1 MKKLTLTVDPNVI
14 VELKKLKVQIAE
26 QKRVTTMSLSDV
38 VAELIHFYLK
48 EK

>member
-1 MKKLTLTVDPNVI
+1 MKKLTLTVEPDVI

-26 QKRVTTMSLSDV
+26 QKRVTTVSLNDV
-38 VAELIHFYLK
+38 VVELIHFYLK

>member
-1 MKKLTLTVDPNVI
+1 MKKLTLTVDPDVI

-26 QKRVTTMSLSDV
+26 QKRVTTMSLNDV
-38 VAELIHFYLK
+38 VVELIHFYLK